1 MVDLEVG
8 LVVWSEGFC
17 EAESILL
24 ARELNAD
31 PLLINGGN
39 GRWAAM

>member
-1 MVDLEVG
+1 MRSG
-8 LVVWSEGFC
+8 RVVWSEGFC

-31 PLLINGGN
+31 PLLINGGM
-39 GRWAAM
+39 GQRAAM